1 MLIKMT
7 TIMNELTST
16 PKTSGVGFVAKFCV
30 GIRLFIYKRTKSKYS
45 TTRKLTHL
53 QKLTM
58 AK

>member
-1 MLIKMT
+1 
-7 TIMNELTST
+7 MNELTST